1 MKRTKSHKFSLI
13 ANFANSMRGI
23 VEVAKNE
30 RPMQV
35 EIACFVLFSI
45 ILIFL
50 DLSFGYKAI
59 LFISLFLPLF
69 AEVVNSSIERAVD
82 LITLEYHDLAKA
94 AKDAASAGVLIA
106 LIVTGLIWASVIYI
120 NYFGG

>member
-1 MKRTKSHKFSLI
+1 MKREKSHKFSLI

-23 VEVAKNE
+23 VEVARNE

-35 EIACFVLFSI
+35 ELICFVAFTVVLF
-45 ILIFL
+45 FL
-50 DLSFGYKAI
+50 DLSFGYKAL

-69 AEVVNSSIERAVD
+69 AEVINSSIERTVD

-94 AKDAASAGVLIA
+94 AKDAASAGVLIS